1 MKNRLAAAG
10 VLAGLVGGGAL
21 GVILGVPGISS
32 AQTSPSTTVSS
43 ATSATDSIK
52 DSARTNESPL
62 TGDDLAKAT
71 AAAAKAAPGSTVER
85 AETDDDG
92 DAFEVHVTN
101 ADGTKSTVKLN
112 ADFSVKTVEA
122 GGKGGGPHQANGKT
136 ETPLT
141 GDDLAKATAA
151 AATAAPGSTVERA
164 ETDADG
170 DAFEVHVT
178 NADGTKSTVK
188 LNADFSVKTVEAG
201 GKGGHGD
208 GHGKGHGKGRG
219 QNDAPATTTAPTTT
233 A

>member
-1 MKNRLAAAG
+1 MLLASATKCKNGLTIFLNGSYSKHSVLSVTTFSVVFSGQTGRPTPTERSTHMKNRLAVAG

-32 AQTSPSTTVSS
+32 AQTSRDTTIAVTTASS
-43 ATSATDSIK
+43 AAPVDNSNK
-52 DSARTNESPL
+52 D
-62 TGDDLAKAT
+62 
-71 AAAAKAAPGSTVER
+71 AAHEA
-85 AETDDDG
+85 AETP
-92 DAFEVHVTN
+92 EQ
-101 ADGTKSTVKLN
+101 
-112 ADFSVKTVEA
+112 EA
-122 GGKGGGPHQANGKT
+122 AEKAGKGGGPHQANGKT

-141 GDDLAKATAA
+141 GDELAKATSA

-201 GKGGHGD
+201 RQGGHGKGGHGQKD
-208 GHGKGHGKGRG
+208 AA
-219 QNDAPATTTAPTTT
+219 APATATTPTTT

>member
-43 ATSATDSIK
+43 ATSATDSNK
-52 DSARTNESPL
+52 DSARTNETPL

-71 AAAAKAAPGSTVER
+71 EAALKAAPGSTVER
-85 AETDDDG
+85 AETDGDG

-122 GGKGGGPHQANGKT
+122 GRQRGGGPHQANGKT

-141 GDDLAKATAA
+141 GDELAKATAA

-178 NADGTKSTVK
+178 NADGTRSTVK

-208 GHGKGHGKGRG
+208 GHGKDRG
-219 QNDAPATTTAPTTT
+219 QKGAPATSTTPTTT